1 MGYPGKLL
9 EEEASREKAQQ
20 RKGLELW
27 KSLSVPER
35 AEDIVAGGG
44 KVGKRMRSEGDNRS
58 RSWMLSGAILRASFY
73 SNELSL

>member
-9 EEEASREKAQQ
+9 EEEASREKAHQ

-35 AEDIVAGGG
+35 AEDIVARGG